1 MKHLHRLR
9 DAAGDF
15 DGFIVDLWG
24 VVHDGVHAL
33 PGAID
38 CLAAL
43 RQAGKRIVLLSNA
56 PRRAHLVEAQ
66 LAALGVT
73 PALYDHV
80 VTSGEITR
88 EMLIS
93 RTDPFFAALGPRLY
107 HLGPERDANVL
118 EGVRDQPV
126 ASLRDADYVLNTG
139 PDDERPAAI
148 EHYQP
153 ILEQAAALRLPM
165 VCANP
170 DLEIVRGGQRIICAG
185 LLARIY
191 AGLGGAVRLVGKPD
205 PAIYAPVIARLATTP
220 SRTCAIGDALATDI
234 AGATAAGLSSIWVL
248 GGIHH
253 HLVGDPKASEAE
265 AETAGLAPI
274 ATLPSFTW

>member
-1 MKHLHRLR
+1 MKHLQRLR
-9 DAAGDF
+9 DIADPF

-24 VVHDGVHAL
+24 VIHDGVHAL

-38 CLAAL
+38 CLAAM
-43 RQAGKRIVLLSNA
+43 RHAGKRIVLLSNA
-56 PRRAHLVEAQ
+56 PRRSRLVEAQ
-66 LAALGVT
+66 LEGLGVT
-73 PALYDHV
+73 RDLYDHV

-88 EMLIS
+88 EMLIA
-93 RTDPFFAALGPRLY
+93 RTDPFFAALGSRLY
-107 HLGPERDANVL
+107 HLGPQRDANVL
-118 EGVRDQPV
+118 ENVEGQPV
-126 ASLRDADYVLNTG
+126 ARLDGADWLLNTG
-139 PDDERPAAI
+139 PDDEHPAAI

-153 ILEQAAALRLPM
+153 LLEEAAGLRLPM

-170 DLEIVRGGQRIICAG
+170 DLEIVRGGERIICAG

-205 PAIYAPVIARLATTP
+205 PAIYGPVISRLDVP
-220 SRTCAIGDALATDI
+220 PERICAIGDALATDI
-234 AGATAAGLSSIWVL
+234 AGATSAGLASIWIL

-253 HLVGDPKASEAE
+253 HLVGDPYASEAE